1 MFKNKQVIVIVG
13 AQWGDEG
20 KGKVTDFYG
29 DKANY
34 IARFQG
40 GNNAGHTIVHNG
52 VTHKLHLLPSGVL
65 HKNAKIVI
73 GNGVV
78 IDPKVLLQE
87 LAQLKKINI
96 IPKLLISD
104 RAHIIFPFHN
114 LVDEASEDHQQKQNL
129 AAGSTKRGISPT
141 YGDKASRVGIRMID
155 LVNTRIFRK
164 KFDLLFD
171 LQQKKLTCIY
181 GQKNK
186 LNKEKIFNEYKGYAA
201 KLKKYIT
208 DVSLELN
215 NAYAK
220 NKKILFEGAQA
231 AMLDVD
237 HGLYPY
243 TTSSNTFAFAI
254 GAGAGLAP
262 QKIDK
267 VIGVV
272 KAYLS
277 RVGDGYLPTE
287 LKNNLGDK
295 IREVGQE
302 YGTTTGRPR
311 RVGWVDLVQ
320 LRLAARINGLNS
332 LAITKID
339 CLDDIKEIKI
349 CTSYKANGKIIKE
362 MPADLDVYEKCKP
375 IYKTFPGWTLGKNTK
390 TYKDL
395 PVNMR
400 KYLEF
405 IEKELNVPIEMVSIG
420 PERSS
425 TILTSQ

>member
-1 MFKNKQVIVIVG
+1 MFNKQVVVIVG

-29 DKANY
+29 GKANY
-34 IARFQG
+34 IVRFQG
-40 GNNAGHTIVHNG
+40 GNNAGHTIAHNG
-52 VTHKLHLLPSGVL
+52 QTHKLHLLPSGVL
-65 HKNAKIVI
+65 HKNAKIII

-78 IDPKVLLQE
+78 IDPKVLFAE
-87 LAQLKKINI
+87 LAQLQKINI
-96 IPKLLISD
+96 KPKLLVSD
-104 RAHIIFPFHN
+104 RAHVIFPFHN
-114 LVDEASEDHQQKQNL
+114 LVDEASEGYQKTQNL

-141 YGDKASRVGIRMID
+141 YGDKASRVGIRTID
-155 LVNTRIFRK
+155 LINAKIFKK
-164 KFDLLFD
+164 KFDLLFN
-171 LQQKKLTCIY
+171 LQQKKLNSLY
-181 GQKNK
+181 GNDIK
-186 LNKEKIFNEYKGYAA
+186 LDKAKIFQDYTNYAK
-201 KLKKYIT
+201 KLKPYLADI
-208 DVSLELN
+208 SLELN
-215 NAYAK
+215 NAYNK
-220 NKKILFEGAQA
+220 GKKILFEGAQA

-287 LKNNLGDK
+287 LKNKLGDE
-295 IREVGQE
+295 IREVGKE

-311 RVGWVDLVQ
+311 RMGWVDLVQ
-320 LRLAARINGLNS
+320 LRLAARINS
-332 LAITKID
+332 LDSIAITKID
-339 CLDDIKEIKI
+339 CLNNLDEIKI
-349 CTSYKANGKIIKE
+349 CTAYKVNGKIIKE
-362 MPADLDVYEKCKP
+362 MPADLNIYEKCQP
-375 IYKTFPGWTLGKNTK
+375 IYKTFRGWNVTTQPK
-390 TYKDL
+390 TYSDL

-405 IEKELNVPIEMVSIG
+405 IEKDLNVPIEIISIG
-420 PERSS
+420 PARNE
-425 TILTSQ
+425 TILHLR